1 MTDFVLD
8 IWREASRFLDLPRC
22 VDGVARAAASRLPLE
37 RMIVR
42 RFDGDQRSID
52 VLAAGPGAYD
62 AVWPLPHVDC
72 TPDQLRELQAWCAT
86 GVLLR
91 SSSHDGLGL
100 LVAGPDAPGEWIA
113 GPLIHEGQPIGL
125 LLLLAKPEAAFAA
138 ADEELIRALLELVS
152 VALANHQRVRGQAA
166 ERAADGREAPAPAEI
181 VPLDVAMT
189 AHIELALRATGG
201 CIEGPRGAAAI
212 LRINPHTLRARM
224 RKLGINWA
232 RFRDRRSGAR
242 PETLSA

>member
-1 MTDFVLD
+1 
-8 IWREASRFLDLPRC
+8 
-22 VDGVARAAASRLPLE
+22 
-37 RMIVR
+37 MIVR
-42 RFDGDQRSID
+42 RFDVDERRID
-52 VLAAGPGAYD
+52 VVASGPGAYD
-62 AVWPLPHVDC
+62 AVWPPPHVDC
-72 TPDQLRELQAWCAT
+72 TPDQLRDVHAWCAT
-86 GVLLR
+86 GTLLR
-91 SSSHDGLGL
+91 SSSHEGLGL
-100 LVAGPDAPGEWIA
+100 LVAAPDAPGEWIA
-113 GPLIHEGQPIGL
+113 GPLIHQGQPIGT

-138 ADEELIRALLELVS
+138 ADEAVIRALLELVS
-152 VALANHQRVRGQAA
+152 VALANHLRARDQAA
-166 ERAADGREAPAPAEI
+166 EPPADGSVAPVPAEI